1 MSWLFSRVL
10 VEEYLGA
17 NCLDGEPSVQS
28 SGKPTPLAF
37 CAPDRMKA
45 YSRLS
50 RYGVTFAPLT
60 ADLGEELLTSF
71 RGDFPVQTYPLQEK
85 ARDLMETSPQCGT
98 KWRGWL
104 AKYDP
109 DSSLWR
115 IPQCS
120 LLEEESESLQTLP
133 RWGMTQNG
141 WLWELPML
149 AHHTNATAFGYS
161 LPTPTTNPD
170 APNKNAN
177 TKGPKSL
184 GEVANGQWNHLFPTP
199 TASQMPCEGTVR
211 IMRKAWQ
218 SGEFTLEEA
227 SAVAGRDVRKAQ
239 GKVPMMPTPNAWDGK
254 RGPMSKELM
263 ETGKHQISLV
273 TYVKHNPEKFPTPT
287 ATDHKNQP
295 TSASWKAKGGVN
307 YKLSNPE
314 IQQKWG
320 TPKAQDSRHALTD
333 RGKGNLGEQV
343 SGLHNGGK
351 LNPLWV
357 EWLMGYPI
365 GWTDLSD
372 AVMDKSHSVQ
382 QPLGES

>member
-1 MSWLFSRVL
+1 MSWLFSRAL
-10 VEEYLGA
+10 VEGYLEE
-17 NCLDGEPSVQS
+17 NSLDGELFALSN
-28 SGKPTPLAF
+28 GKPTPLAF

-45 YSRLS
+45 HSRLS

-60 ADLGEELLTSF
+60 EDLGEGLLKWYQ
-71 RGDFPVQTYPLQEK
+71 GVFPVRTSVSREK
-85 ARDLMETSPQCGT
+85 VMDSKENEVPCGT

-104 AKYDP
+104 AKFDP
-109 DSSLWR
+109 NSSLWR
-115 IPQCS
+115 TAQCS

-161 LPTPTTNPD
+161 LPTPT
-170 APNKNAN
+170 
-177 TKGPKSL
+177 
-184 GEVANGQWNHLFPTP
+184 
-199 TASQMPCEGTVR
+199 ASSMPCEGTVR

-227 SAVAGRDVRKAQ
+227 SAIAGRDVRKAQ

-254 RGPMSKELM
+254 RGPLSKELM
-263 ETGKHQISLV
+263 DSKTRQISLV
-273 TYVKHNPEKFPTPT
+273 TYVRHNPEKFPKPIAQNLWATPT
-287 ATDHKNQP
+287 CYEDR
-295 TSASWKAKGGVN
+295 TSVEQFQQRMKTQGRTIEGAELSMQVRMAEAKLWG
-307 YKLSNPE
+307 
-314 IQQKWG
+314 KWG

-365 GWTDLSD
+365 GWTGLSD
-372 AVMDKSHSVQ
+372 AVTDKSPCVQ

>member
-1 MSWLFSRVL
+1 MSWLYSRAL
-10 VEEYLGA
+10 VVEYLAA
-17 NCLDGEPSVQS
+17 NSLDGEQFVQS
-28 SGKPTPLAF
+28 NGKPTPLAF

-45 YSRLS
+45 HSRLS

-60 ADLGEELLTSF
+60 EDLGVDLLKWYQA
-71 RGDFPVQTYPLQEK
+71 GFPVRTYPSREK
-85 ARDLMETSPQCGT
+85 EMDSMESGAQCGT

-104 AKYDP
+104 AKFDP
-109 DSSLWR
+109 NSSSWKT
-115 IPQCS
+115 PQCS
-120 LLEEESESLQTLP
+120 LFEEELGSLQTLP
-133 RWGMTQNG
+133 RWGMTAHG
-141 WLWELPML
+141 LLWEQPML
-149 AHHTNATAFGYS
+149 AHHTNATGYGYS
-161 LPTPTTNPD
+161 L
-170 APNKNAN
+170 
-177 TKGPKSL
+177 
-184 GEVANGQWNHLFPTP
+184 PTP

-227 SAVAGRDVRKAQ
+227 SAVAGRDVRLAQ

-263 ETGKHQISLV
+263 ETGKHQVSLV
-273 TYVKHNPEKFPTPT
+273 TYVKHNPERFPTPT
-287 ATDHKNQP
+287 ATDHKEQP

-314 IQQKWG
+314 IRAKWG
-320 TPKAQDSRHALTD
+320 TPKAQDSRHALSD

-351 LNPLWV
+351 LNPQWV

-365 GWTDLSD
+365 GWTGLSD
-372 AVMDKSHSVQ
+372 VGMDKYPCVQ

>member
-1 MSWLFSRVL
+1 
-10 VEEYLGA
+10 
-17 NCLDGEPSVQS
+17 
-28 SGKPTPLAF
+28 
-37 CAPDRMKA
+37 
-45 YSRLS
+45 
-50 RYGVTFAPLT
+50 
-60 ADLGEELLTSF
+60 
-71 RGDFPVQTYPLQEK
+71 
-85 ARDLMETSPQCGT
+85 
-98 KWRGWL
+98 
-104 AKYDP
+104 
-109 DSSLWR
+109 
-115 IPQCS
+115 
-120 LLEEESESLQTLP
+120 
-133 RWGMTQNG
+133 MTQNG

-199 TASQMPCEGTVR
+199 
-211 IMRKAWQ
+211 
-218 SGEFTLEEA
+218 
-227 SAVAGRDVRKAQ
+227 
-239 GKVPMMPTPNAWDGK
+239 NAWDGK

-263 ETGKHQISLV
+263 ETGKHQVSLV
-273 TYVKHNPEKFPTPT
+273 TYIKHNPT
-287 ATDHKNQP
+287 
-295 TSASWKAKGGVN
+295 
-307 YKLSNPE
+307 
-314 IQQKWG
+314 KWG
-320 TPKAQDSRHALTD
+320 TPKAQDSRHALSD
-333 RGKGNLGEQV
+333 RNKGNLGEQV

>member
-10 VEEYLGA
+10 VEEYLGE

-28 SGKPTPLAF
+28 NGKPTPLAF

-60 ADLGEELLTSF
+60 ANLGEELLTSY
-71 RGDFPVQTYPLQEK
+71 RAGFPVRTSLSREK
-85 ARDLMETSPQCGT
+85 EMDLKESEVQCGT

-104 AKYDP
+104 ARFDP

-184 GEVANGQWNHLFPTP
+184 GEVANGQWNHLF
-199 TASQMPCEGTVR
+199 
-211 IMRKAWQ
+211 
-218 SGEFTLEEA
+218 
-227 SAVAGRDVRKAQ
+227 
-239 GKVPMMPTPNAWDGK
+239 PTPNAWDGK

-372 AVMDKSHSVQ
+372 AVMDKSPCAL

>member
-1 MSWLFSRVL
+1 
-10 VEEYLGA
+10 
-17 NCLDGEPSVQS
+17 
-28 SGKPTPLAF
+28 
-37 CAPDRMKA
+37 
-45 YSRLS
+45 
-50 RYGVTFAPLT
+50 
-60 ADLGEELLTSF
+60 
-71 RGDFPVQTYPLQEK
+71 
-85 ARDLMETSPQCGT
+85 
-98 KWRGWL
+98 
-104 AKYDP
+104 
-109 DSSLWR
+109 
-115 IPQCS
+115 
-120 LLEEESESLQTLP
+120 
-133 RWGMTQNG
+133 
-141 WLWELPML
+141 
-149 AHHTNATAFGYS
+149 
-161 LPTPTTNPD
+161 
-170 APNKNAN
+170 
-177 TKGPKSL
+177 
-184 GEVANGQWNHLFPTP
+184 
-199 TASQMPCEGTVR
+199 MPCEGTVR

-372 AVMDKSHSVQ
+372 VVMDKSHSVQ

>member
-1 MSWLFSRVL
+1 
-10 VEEYLGA
+10 
-17 NCLDGEPSVQS
+17 
-28 SGKPTPLAF
+28 
-37 CAPDRMKA
+37 
-45 YSRLS
+45 
-50 RYGVTFAPLT
+50 
-60 ADLGEELLTSF
+60 
-71 RGDFPVQTYPLQEK
+71 
-85 ARDLMETSPQCGT
+85 
-98 KWRGWL
+98 
-104 AKYDP
+104 
-109 DSSLWR
+109 
-115 IPQCS
+115 
-120 LLEEESESLQTLP
+120 
-133 RWGMTQNG
+133 MTQSG

-184 GEVANGQWNHLFPTP
+184 GEVANGQWNHLF
-199 TASQMPCEGTVR
+199 
-211 IMRKAWQ
+211 
-218 SGEFTLEEA
+218 
-227 SAVAGRDVRKAQ
+227 
-239 GKVPMMPTPNAWDGK
+239 PTPNAWDGK

>member
-1 MSWLFSRVL
+1 MSWLFSRAL

-17 NCLDGEPSVQS
+17 NSLDGEPSVQS

-45 YSRLS
+45 YSRLF
-50 RYGVTFAPLT
+50 RYGVTFAPLMEN
-60 ADLGEELLTSF
+60 LGEELLTSF
-71 RGDFPVQTYPLQEK
+71 RGDFPVQTYPLREK
-85 ARDLMETSPQCGT
+85 ARDSMETNPQCGT

-184 GEVANGQWNHLFPTP
+184 GEVANGQWNHLF
-199 TASQMPCEGTVR
+199 
-211 IMRKAWQ
+211 
-218 SGEFTLEEA
+218 
-227 SAVAGRDVRKAQ
+227 
-239 GKVPMMPTPNAWDGK
+239 PTPNAWDGK

-372 AVMDKSHSVQ
+372 AVMDKSHSAQ